1 MLKITTF
8 MSMQP
13 VSHVFSIVL
22 LTKVLMKV
30 QMPYRLSRMKWSY
43 YVTQNGAGTSDGSS
57 LENASC
63 AMELQRVLNA
73 AGERAKTGMDAIVK
87 LAGYES
93 ASLFITQIH

>member
-30 QMPYRLSRMKWSY
+30 QMPYRLSRMK
-43 YVTQNGAGTSDGSS
+43 
-57 LENASC
+57 
-63 AMELQRVLNA
+63 MELIMLRRMEPEHQ
-73 AGERAKTGMDAIVK
+73 MD
-87 LAGYES
+87 L
-93 ASLFITQIH
+93 L

>member
-22 LTKVLMKV
+22 FDKGAYESADAIQIEPDENGV
-30 QMPYRLSRMKWSY
+30 Y

-73 AGERAKTGMDAIVK
+73 AGERAKTGMDAICENCR
-87 LAGYES
+87 L
-93 ASLFITQIH
+93 